1 VEFSVSVDGFRST
14 SAKQATRVDEKTW
27 DPIDELLLEHGLHRR
42 TLAVLERIAQSVE
55 RGGTFPRA
63 DIARVL
69 GYLREF
75 IEEVHHCKEDQVV
88 YPLVLELGDD
98 DVAEEVGRLLADHD
112 ATRDLLASLTMFAE
126 SSDPQEQERDGFC
139 QMVRA
144 YVLRMK
150 RHMNLEERH
159 LFPAVRKLND
169 EQLAEIA
176 RGCADAARGQRDA
189 SQWASDIAELEEHWI
204 G

>member
-1 VEFSVSVDGFRST
+1 MDET
-14 SAKQATRVDEKTW
+14 TR
-27 DPIDELLLEHGLHRR
+27 DPIEELLVEHGLHRR
-42 TLAVLERIAQSVE
+42 TLVVLERIAQAVE

-63 DIARVL
+63 DIAKVL
-69 GYLREF
+69 GYLQEF
-75 IEEVHHCKEDQVV
+75 IEEVHHCKEDKVV
-88 YPLVLELGDD
+88 YPLVLELADE
-98 DVAEEVGRLLADHD
+98 DVAEEVGRLLADHE
-112 ATRDLLASLTMFAE
+112 ATRDLLASLTLFAE

-159 LFPAVRKLND
+159 LFPAVRTLD
-169 EQLAEIA
+169 AEQLAEIA
-176 RGCADAARGQRDA
+176 RGCAEASRGQRDA
-189 SQWASDIAELEEHWI
+189 SQWAGDIAELEEHWT